1 MGTWMA
7 AYGKT
12 NANRLSTIAA
22 ESAGSCFCATGAS
35 YCFAGSSTCGI
46 IPYVPGAS
54 YFGTTTSTT
63 SPSIVYGI
71 RGMWPLICFETNHY
85 GYQCHPPIFG
95 FTSTSQ
101 CILTWTSSCCAGGFR
116 AECGIMQIPGAG
128 AYASTT
134 MGGCSCGQ
142 CGDMGRMGMV
152 CVTYC

>member
-1 MGTWMA
+1 MA
-7 AYGKT
+7 AYGKAS
-12 NANRLSTIAA
+12 ANRLSSIAVD
-22 ESAGSCFCATGAS
+22 SAGACFCATGAS
-35 YCFAGSSTCGI
+35 YCFCGCATCGI

-101 CILTWTSSCCAGGFR
+101 CVLTWSSSCCASGFS
-116 AECGIMQIPGAG
+116 AANGVLQVPGAG
-128 AYASTT
+128 AYASTAL
-134 MGGCSCGQ
+134 GGCMCGQ
-142 CGDMGRMGMV
+142 CGDFGRMGMV
-152 CVTYC
+152 CVTFC